1 VEDNMRIGIMGLP
14 QSGRRT
20 LYTLLTGSAPTDTG
34 GKEPVL
40 GIAPVLDPRFDALAA
55 MYRPRK
61 ETRARITAELIP
73 PLEENAVRSGAVFR
87 DIAGTDALCLV
98 LRAFRD
104 DRVFHIRGSVD
115 PLRDADAVIGELVLH
130 DLLFIE
136 KRLERIAEGRRRN
149 KDERAEREEPA
160 LIAMREHLER
170 NLPLRTLELG
180 HEEKKLIAG
189 YPLITMKEMILAL
202 NVDETALASTALTDA
217 AGERYRDH
225 AVAIVQIS
233 ARLEAEIA
241 ALDSGEERAAFMR
254 EAGIAE
260 TALSLLTRACMASL
274 GLISFFTVGEDEVR
288 QWMVRR
294 GSSAPE
300 AAGAIHSDI
309 QRGFIRAEMMKYEDL
324 VALASEEAVKKA
336 GRQYVMG
343 REYIV
348 EDGDIMSFR
357 FNV

>member
-1 VEDNMRIGIMGLP
+1 MRVGIMGLP

-20 LYTLLTGSAPTDTG
+20 LYTLLTGGAPVNAD
-34 GKEPVL
+34 GKDPVI
-40 GIAPVLDPRFDALAA
+40 GIAQVLDPRFDALAA

-73 PLEENAVRSGAVFR
+73 PLEENAVKSGAVFR

-98 LRAFRD
+98 VRAFED
-104 DRVFHIRGSVD
+104 DRVFHVKGSVD
-115 PLRDADAVIGELVLH
+115 PLRDADAIIAELILH

-136 KRLERIAEGRRRN
+136 KRLERISDGRRKSR
-149 KDERAEREEPA
+149 DERAEREEPA
-160 LIAMREHLER
+160 LLAMREHLER
-170 NLPLRTLELG
+170 DLPLRMLELG
-180 HEEKKLIAG
+180 QEEKKLMAG
-189 YPLITMKEMILAL
+189 YPFITMKEMIVAL
-202 NVDETALASTALTDA
+202 NVSETELSSKAVIDA
-217 AGERYRDH
+217 AQKKYSDQ

-233 ARLEAEIA
+233 ARLEAEIQ
-241 ALDSGEERAAFMR
+241 ALESAEERAAFMR
-254 EAGIAE
+254 DAGIAE

-288 QWMVRR
+288 QWMVCR

-324 VALASEEAVKKA
+324 ISLGSEEAVKKA
-336 GRQYVMG
+336 GKQYVMG

-348 EDGDIMSFR
+348 EDGDIISFR

>member
-1 VEDNMRIGIMGLP
+1 MRVGIMGLP

-20 LYTLLTGSAPTDTG
+20 LYTLLTGGAPANTE
-34 GKEPVL
+34 GKEPVI
-40 GIAPVLDPRFDALAA
+40 GIAQVLDPRFDTLAA
-55 MYRPRK
+55 MYKPRK

-73 PLEENAVRSGAVFR
+73 PLEENAVKSGAVFR

-98 LRAFRD
+98 VRAFED
-104 DRVFHIRGSVD
+104 DRVFHVKGSVD
-115 PLRDADAVIGELVLH
+115 PLRDADAIIAELILH

-160 LIAMREHLER
+160 LLAMREHLEHD
-170 NLPLRTLELG
+170 LPLRTLELG
-180 HEEKKLIAG
+180 QEEKKLMAG
-189 YPLITMKEMILAL
+189 YPLITMKEMIVAL
-202 NVDETALASTALTDA
+202 NVSETELSSKAVIDA
-217 AGERYRDH
+217 AQKKYSDQ
-225 AVAIVQIS
+225 AVVIVRIS
-233 ARLEAEIA
+233 ARLEAEIRSLESA
-241 ALDSGEERAAFMR
+241 EERAAFMR
-254 EAGIAE
+254 EAGIEE

-324 VALASEEAVKKA
+324 ISLGSEEAVKKA
-336 GRQYVMG
+336 GKQYVMG

-348 EDGDIMSFR
+348 EDGDIISFR

>member
-1 VEDNMRIGIMGLP
+1 MRVGIMGLP

-20 LYTLLTGSAPTDTG
+20 LYTLLTGSAPATTE
-34 GKEPVL
+34 GKDPVL

-73 PLEENAVRSGAVFR
+73 PLEENAVKSGAVFR

-98 LRAFRD
+98 VRAFLD
-104 DRVFHIRGSVD
+104 ERVFHVKGSVD
-115 PLRDADAVIGELVLH
+115 PLRDADAVIGEIVLH

-149 KDERAEREEPA
+149 RDERAEREEPV
-160 LIAMREHLER
+160 LIAMRDQLER
-170 NLPLRTLELG
+170 NLPLRTLKLG
-180 HEEKKLIAG
+180 QEEMKLTAG

-202 NVDETALASTALTDA
+202 NVDETALVSTALVDA
-217 AGERYRDH
+217 ARERYRDR
-225 AVAIVQIS
+225 AIVIVQIS

-241 ALDSGEERAAFMR
+241 ALESEEEREAFMR

-288 QWMVRR
+288 QWMVRQ

-309 QRGFIRAEMMKYEDL
+309 QRGFIRAEVMKYGDL
-324 VALASEEAVKKA
+324 ISLASEEAVKKA
-336 GRQYVMG
+336 GKQYVMG

>member
-1 VEDNMRIGIMGLP
+1 MRVGIMGLP

-20 LYTLLTGSAPTDTG
+20 LYTLLTGSAPVNEG
-34 GKEPVL
+34 GKEPVI
-40 GIAPVLDPRFDALAA
+40 GIAQVLDPRFDALAA

-73 PLEENAVRSGAVFR
+73 SLEENAVKSGAVFR
-87 DIAGTDALCLV
+87 DIAGTDALCLAA
-98 LRAFRD
+98 RAFID
-104 DRVFHIRGSVD
+104 DRVFHVKGSVD
-115 PLRDADAVIGELVLH
+115 PLRDADAIIAELILH

-136 KRLERIAEGRRRN
+136 KRLERISDGRRKSR
-149 KDERAEREEPA
+149 DERAEKEEPA
-160 LIAMREHLER
+160 LLAMREHLER
-170 NLPLRTLELG
+170 DLPLRTLELG
-180 HEEKKLIAG
+180 QEEKKLMAG
-189 YPLITMKEMILAL
+189 YPFITMKEMIVAL
-202 NVDETALASTALTDA
+202 NVSETELSSTALIDA
-217 AGERYRDH
+217 AQEKYSDQ

-233 ARLEAEIA
+233 ARLEAEIQ
-241 ALDSGEERAAFMR
+241 ALESAEERAAFMR
-254 EAGIAE
+254 DAGIPE

-324 VALASEEAVKKA
+324 LSLGSEEAVKKA
-336 GRQYVMG
+336 GKQYVMG

-348 EDGDIMSFR
+348 EDGDIISFR